1 MTAALVLSALGWA
14 IALAVWA
21 GDRRRAVLVA
31 RAAHEIRGPLTAARL
46 GLQLALG
53 GGGTGPLTAVEL
65 ELERAGR
72 ALADLAAAPAGRR
85 AGDRI
90 ETVDLGGLVGEAV
103 IGWQPFADRHGAT
116 LTFAGATQDAWVRGD
131 RARLAQACGNLLANA
146 AEHGGGAVVVSVRRR
161 GDRVLVDV
169 EDGGPGLADPVGALA
184 RRGPRDP
191 VAPLVRRARR
201 RRGARGHG
209 LAVAADVA
217 TRHGGRLAGAPS
229 TRGARVILDL
239 PAVTVAA
246 RPAGEAR

>member
-1 MTAALVLSALGWA
+1 MTAALVLATLGWG

-21 GDRRRAVLVA
+21 DGRRRAVLVA
-31 RAAHEIRGPLTAARL
+31 RAAHELRGPLTAARL

-53 GGGTGPLTAVEL
+53 GGGTGPLSAIEL
-65 ELERAGR
+65 ELDRAGR

-90 ETVDLGGLVGEAV
+90 ETVDLGALVGEAV

-116 LTFAGATQDAWVRGD
+116 LTFVGATPDAWVRGD

-161 GDRVLVDV
+161 GNRVLVDV
-169 EDGGPGLADPVGALA
+169 EDGGPGLDDAVGA
-184 RRGPRDP
+184 
-191 VAPLVRRARR
+191 LVRRARR
-201 RRGARGHG
+201 RSGARGHG

-217 TRHGGRLAGAPS
+217 VRHGGRLAGAPS